1 MTEAED
7 NFSDCSEK
15 SLFSSVSTNQ
25 SFETLWQR
33 HCKTKKRKG
42 EVKQASEKPSK
53 ELEIIEDIRSH
64 YSQLQVAMICLAWW
78 LQQRL
83 KIYPLRRGKS
93 NLKSTISFSNTT
105 KTMMLQQFHN
115 HLRFRHHLQSY
126 GNTNTNLPSTSLN
139 EPWPYDHELKYIK

>member
-1 MTEAED
+1 MRRRSSTKKAKHKKATRSASGSREAKQAETELKKYNFLSWLAPYLRLKENIVSNLPNTNVAEINPNYDGMTEAED

-64 YSQLQVAMICLAWW
+64 YSQLQVAMICLA
-78 LQQRL
+78 
-83 KIYPLRRGKS
+83 
-93 NLKSTISFSNTT
+93 
-105 KTMMLQQFHN
+105 
-115 HLRFRHHLQSY
+115 
-126 GNTNTNLPSTSLN
+126 
-139 EPWPYDHELKYIK
+139 